1 MPQGTVK
8 HFDIETN
15 TGTILLDDQDEL
27 ALDAETF
34 AMSGLLELRLGQRVR
49 FDIEEGDAG
58 RHIRRLTLVSL

>member
-49 FDIEEGDAG
+49 FDIEKGDAG
-58 RHIRRLTLVSL
+58 RRIRRLTLVSL

>member
-58 RHIRRLTLVSL
+58 RRIRRLTLVSL

>member
-49 FDIEEGDAG
+49 FDIEKGDAG